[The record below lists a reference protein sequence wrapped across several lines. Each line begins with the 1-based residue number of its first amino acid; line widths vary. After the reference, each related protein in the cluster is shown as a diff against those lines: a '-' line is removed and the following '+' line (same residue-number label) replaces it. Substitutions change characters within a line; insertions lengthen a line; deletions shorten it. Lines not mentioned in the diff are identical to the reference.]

1 MRHRLTTQ
9 RMKKILQRDME
20 IPVIVTE
27 QMAAALHEINTE
39 YNEEESRREIIHYNK
54 MHRLKQQVAMI
65 ALLCII
71 GFGAGVTATQVKR
84 WKESAVKVWKT
95 NAVVQDKMIEQGT
108 APELPEIVAEDA
120 GVKISV
126 EQIVTDGW
134 KEHILFK
141 VELPADIDI
150 AGEWGFHT
158 EMLTSSGN
166 VDNMI
171 DKELC
176 NAVPFLQE
184 KNVRYIESVLDMKRE
199 GSLKGE
205 SLTYTFRGLEQWDDQ
220 QNVESLVDG
229 RWQLEIPADAQEY
242 AAAMT
247 ETYEE
252 KLDIGEDDIQVEQII
267 VSPISVRADI
277 HYQHLLMDEVNK
289 SDDRYW
295 EVFPCIT
302 KVVMRD
308 GTEKCIESYDNSHV
322 YDIADEVER
331 QRINKMTDAN
341 ESREEIQ
348 KEKDWAVTVSVD
360 LLEGTYQQENEVIGL
375 IDPDEV
381 QTLVFTYGGKEYS
394 YKIQK

>member
-1 MRHRLTTQ
+1 
-9 RMKKILQRDME
+9 
-20 IPVIVTE
+20 
-27 QMAAALHEINTE
+27 
-39 YNEEESRREIIHYNK
+39 
-54 MHRLKQQVAMI
+54 MI

-381 QTLVFTYGGKEYS
+381 QTIVFTYGGKEYS